1 MANLSIITGITSVPF
16 LSPISRATFR
26 LLHATTPGVGAFSDH
41 ISHRKT
47 RGLLLCPP
55 IANASLGHLYVHTPA
70 VFAFSDGLTNRKRR
84 GLEVVTRAGANA
96 SSYVLAA
103 VLPFSLLA
111 ITIFTSIK
119 VADNLDKDFLEDVA
133 VNQAVREA
141 EEDDEGDDAISLDEI
156 VKEPVLPRTR
166 NRPKREVKEDEAV
179 GVDDIEKC
187 RRDDKIM
194 VEFVDQ
200 VAEEQNCLTMRILAW
215 KHHGRGNPQTV
226 WAMNRLIEKRDPS
239 AVFLCEMK
247 LLVSECDRVQRQC
260 DMTRYLTVDC
270 EGWMCICA
278 HKEDFRILC
287 ELDNRYRQGKH
298 PEH

>member
-26 LLHATTPGVGAFSDH
+26 LLHVTTPGVGAFSDH

-55 IANASLGHLYVHTPA
+55 IANASLGLLYVHTPA

-141 EEDDEGDDAISLDEI
+141 EEDGEGDDAISLDEI
-156 VKEPVLPRTR
+156 VQEPVLPRTR
-166 NRPKREVKEDEAV
+166 NRPKREV
-179 GVDDIEKC
+179 DD
-187 RRDDKIM
+187 RIM
-194 VEFVDQ
+194 VELVDQ

-215 KHHGRGNPQTV
+215 KHHERGNPQTV
-226 WAMNRLIEKRDPS
+226 WVMNRLIEKRDLS

-247 LLVSECDRVQRQC
+247 LLVSECDRVRRQC
-260 DMTRYLTVDC
+260 DMKRYLTVDR
-270 EGWMCICA
+270 EGQNGVVQCYGRMV
-278 HKEDFRILC
+278 LS
-287 ELDNRYRQGKH
+287 
-298 PEH
+298 